1 MLMAAFPHPLVPEST
16 RGLYVQQVGKCKDVA
31 LMAEVVQAVIE
42 NEERFPPLA
51 LLLTEYRRR
60 AKRHADEMA
69 RWRGL
74 EEPPP
79 VQAENV
85 RRARELF
92 ERLASAIE
100 TRPYE
105 LNGELRTAAVVNRRR
120 ECRCQYVEAAA
131 AHDLPPLRQEAQEL
145 RVVRGRGVMTACG
158 RTAEAWRVAGRERG
172 R

>member
-105 LNGELRTAAVVNRRR
+105 LNGDDDGGGRESSARVSVSIRR
-120 ECRCQYVEAAA
+120 AAA
-131 AHDLPPLRQEAQEL
+131 ADDLPPLRQEAQEL
-145 RVVRGRGVMTACG
+145 RAVRGRGVMTACG